1 MTDCE
6 RAAVRRLLWRWGR
19 FAEFCDAR
27 QRELDF
33 YADKLESS
41 RDLGGRVMDGQ
52 PHGSGISDPTAR
64 VALSM
69 DRIIDS
75 YAELVEK
82 IGASIENEK
91 RFKLTIDELINAL
104 PREQRRIIELRYIDG
119 HQWAFIGMKMV
130 MDERTAQRLDE
141 KAVEALIP
149 AITIMGVR

>member
-1 MTDCE
+1 MTDGE

-69 DRIIDS
+69 GNIIDS

-82 IGASIENEK
+82 IGASIESEK
-91 RFKLTIDELINAL
+91 RFKLAMDELINGL

-119 HQWAFIGMKMV
+119 HQWAFIGMKMC

-141 KAVEALIP
+141 RAIEALIP
-149 AITIMGVR
+149 AITVMTI